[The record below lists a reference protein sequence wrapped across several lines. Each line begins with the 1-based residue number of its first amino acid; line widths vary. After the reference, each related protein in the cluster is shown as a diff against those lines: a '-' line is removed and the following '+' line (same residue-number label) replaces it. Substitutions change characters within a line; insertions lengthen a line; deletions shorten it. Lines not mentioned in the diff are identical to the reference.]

1 MAWAEKL
8 KGGYRGRYY
17 DQNGDKQTVLQA
29 DGSLWERKQD
39 AKDAAEEERAKARRK
54 AAVKK
59 GTQAASITW
68 GDWWDTI
75 VEDRQFDSDTPRT
88 EAAIVETHVR
98 PKWGDTPLNEIE
110 QGDIQDWVDDHDGL
124 KVRKGMSPNYAR
136 RIFGV
141 FSASVNT
148 AVKKRILGA
157 SPCVRIVLPPV
168 PKRRK
173 AYTTPK
179 KIEAL
184 NLRRDYADMLMF
196 QIETGLRPGEL
207 CGLHQSLVDLERG
220 WMTVSEVLV
229 ARRKAIRAYPK
240 DHDHREVP
248 LSPLAIEIVKRNI
261 ADRPSGGGCGLPHL
275 DDSKCTSAL
284 VFLTVRGNVAIPD
297 TVARYIG
304 RAAEKAKVE
313 RTSMYPVRRGFAT
326 RAADGG
332 LSPFDVAEVM
342 GHSDLKETFG
352 YWQQTPAARAR
363 VIEALGYELGH
374 GSDDAHSVTSSS

>member
-1 MAWAEKL
+1 VAWAEKL

-17 DQNGDKQTVLQA
+17 DQNGVKQTVLQA
-29 DGSLWERKQD
+29 DGALWERKQD

-68 GDWWDTI
+68 SDWWDTI

-88 EAAIVETHVR
+88 ESAIVETHIR
-98 PKWGDTPLNEIE
+98 PWWGETPLNDIE
-110 QGDIQDWVDDHDGL
+110 QGDIQDWVDDRKGL
-124 KVRKGMSPNYAR
+124 KVRKGMSPAYAR

-141 FSASVNT
+141 FSASINT

-157 SPCVRIVLPPV
+157 SPCVNIELPPV
-168 PKRRK
+168 PKRKK
-173 AYTTPK
+173 AYATPK

-184 NLRRDYADMLMF
+184 DLRPDYADMLMF

-248 LSPLAIEIVKRNI
+248 LSPLALEIVQRNI
-261 ADRPSGGGCGLPHL
+261 AGRPSGGGCGLEHL
-275 DDSKCTSAL
+275 DGSKCTSAL
-284 VFLTVRGNVAIPD
+284 VFLTERGKVAIPD
-297 TVARYIG
+297 TVGRYIS
-304 RAAEKAKVE
+304 RAAEKRKVE
-313 RTSMYPVRRGFAT
+313 RTTMYPVRRGFIT
-326 RAADGG
+326 RVSDGG
-332 LSPFDVAEVM
+332 LSPFDVAEVV
-342 GHSDLKETFG
+342 GHSDPKQSFG

-363 VIEALGYELGH
+363 VIEALGRG
-374 GSDDAHSVTSSS
+374 V